1 MLKKFL
7 KWLLGLNKYC
17 TNNACRASMGRF
29 PMKINAQ
36 CRNFKF
42 WLFLINRDLAC
53 INRVG
58 GLYGRILTEVASTHW
73 TQWGLYQRARSRTKT
88 SIISTSSS
96 SSSICLFHLQFSAFD
111 VFFISLRF
119 LVPENLI
126 SINPGLKLKFC
137 STLCIYSVPP
147 YALLRVTICVVITV
161 SQSEGSTVYCKL
173 ELQGHRQENCLKFGL
188 ILG

>member
-1 MLKKFL
+1 MQKKFL
-7 KWLLGLNKYC
+7 KWLLGINKYC

-42 WLFLINRDLAC
+42 WLSLINRDLAR

-58 GLYGRILTEVASTHW
+58 GLYGRILTEVASTDG

-96 SSSICLFHLQFSAFD
+96 SSSSSICLFRLQFSAFWWNLCD
-111 VFFISLRF
+111 VFFITLQF
-119 LVPENLI
+119 LAPENLI
-126 SINPGLKLKFC
+126 SVNPGLKFW
-137 STLCIYSVPP
+137 STFCIYLSMH
-147 YALLRVTICVVITV
+147 C
-161 SQSEGSTVYCKL
+161 L
-173 ELQGHRQENCLKFGL
+173 E
-188 ILG
+188 